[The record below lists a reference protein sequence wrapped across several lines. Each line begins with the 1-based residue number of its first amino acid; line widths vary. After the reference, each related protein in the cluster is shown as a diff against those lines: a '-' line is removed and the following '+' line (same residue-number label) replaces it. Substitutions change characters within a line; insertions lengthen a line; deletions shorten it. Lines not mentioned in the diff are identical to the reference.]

1 MINPIILS
9 DSNPEDAMMT
19 FTLWLNDIYT
29 LLVVTGTQPEALAAL
44 AAADE
49 MINSGSVNYASV
61 RAIHAPKPEFILPLV
76 RNLKSNPEM
85 IKIDWSQVGRYAIL
99 SISSKYNNIG
109 DAFLNEDFRDES
121 KGRIN
126 YLVLR
131 AEAVDIPG
139 L

>member
-9 DSNPEDAMMT
+9 DSNPDDAMMT
-19 FTLWLNDIYT
+19 FSLWLNDIYT
-29 LLVVTGTQPEALAAL
+29 LLVVTGTQPEAIAAL
-44 AAADE
+44 TAATE
-49 MINSGSVNYASV
+49 MVNSGSVNYASV
-61 RAIHAPKPEFILPLV
+61 RALHVPRPEFILALLK
-76 RNLKSNPEM
+76 NLKSDPDM
-85 IKIDWSQVGRYAIL
+85 IKINWDQIDRYAIL

-131 AEAVDIPG
+131 AEAADIPG
-139 L
+139 V